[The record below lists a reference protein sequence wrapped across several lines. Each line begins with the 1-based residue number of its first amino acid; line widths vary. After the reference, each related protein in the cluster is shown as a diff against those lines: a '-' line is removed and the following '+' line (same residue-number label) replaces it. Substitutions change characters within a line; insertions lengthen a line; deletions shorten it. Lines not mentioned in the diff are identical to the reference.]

1 MNLFEIEKKIL
12 KAKSPDEIDAI
23 TKDLDN
29 QTLRDLIKLLI
40 DRLTPTNV
48 KINRIIN
55 SEPII
60 SKEGFTEVSKT
71 IESQRKPKV
80 RFCDIKEKEIAI
92 RFHSQKQ
99 LENLVDHLM
108 NLGYDYGTG
117 GKSVS
122 EIKYLR
128 LDYFG
133 GVSGQALSLDRSC
146 TYHPR
151 PFASCGIG
159 YKDTM
164 YDYKDIDWSI

>member
-29 QTLRDLIKLLI
+29 QTMRDLIKLLI

-48 KINRIIN
+48 KINRLIN

-60 SKEGFTEVSKT
+60 SKEEFSEVSQV

-80 RFCDIKEKEIAI
+80 RFCDIREVEIAI
-92 RFHSQKQ
+92 RFHTQKQ
-99 LENLVDHLM
+99 LESLVDHLM

-117 GKSVS
+117 GGSLS
-122 EIKYLR
+122 EVKHKR
-128 LDYFG
+128 LEYFG
-133 GVSGQALSLDRSC
+133 GVGNQALSLDRGC

-151 PFASCGIG
+151 PFASCGVG
-159 YKDTM
+159 YKDTI

>member
-40 DRLTPTNV
+40 DRLTPANV
-48 KINRIIN
+48 KMNRIIN
-55 SEPII
+55 SLPIV
-60 SKEGFTEVSKT
+60 SKEEFAEVSKA

-92 RFHSQKQ
+92 RFHTQKQ
-99 LENLVDHLM
+99 LESLVDHLI

-117 GKSVS
+117 GGSLS
-122 EIKYLR
+122 EVKYKR

-133 GVSGQALSLDRSC
+133 GVDNQALSLDRSC
-146 TYHPR
+146 SYHPR
-151 PFASCGIG
+151 PFASCGVG